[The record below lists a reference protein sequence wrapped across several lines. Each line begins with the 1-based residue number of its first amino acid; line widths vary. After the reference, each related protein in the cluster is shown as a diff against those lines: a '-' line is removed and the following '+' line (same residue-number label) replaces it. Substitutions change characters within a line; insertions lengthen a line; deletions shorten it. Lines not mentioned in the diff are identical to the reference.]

1 MKDVFLTSETIRRW
15 GINAPPPPPPCS
27 APCLKRGDRRQV
39 AKHQHSHAESGGRG
53 VYPPPSLR
61 TLNFSCI
68 EEETDRRKDTGRS
81 WGTYLNDAQA
91 IYQQG

>member
-1 MKDVFLTSETIRRW
+1 MQKV
-15 GINAPPPPPPCS
+15 
-27 APCLKRGDRRQV
+27 
-39 AKHQHSHAESGGRG
+39 GGEG
-53 VYPPPSLR
+53 FTPPPSLR

-91 IYQQG
+91 IYQQGWFEELFLT